1 MFIQIE
7 GQTNRQ
13 TNQSVYRV
21 AAQLKTIFI
30 LTLVCKINEIMF
42 SPVMALKLARQVE
55 ELQENGEQV
64 EQGWALKLGAK
75 HDPIPAGI
83 RVIFCIYFFPS
94 KFQLNIQGETST
106 TADICRG

>member
-21 AAQLKTIFI
+21 AAQLKTTFI

-64 EQGWALKLGAK
+64 EQGWALKLGTK
-75 HDPIPAGI
+75 HDPIPAEV
-83 RVIFCIYFFPS
+83 RVIFCIYFFP
-94 KFQLNIQGETST
+94 FQVPT
-106 TADICRG
+106 